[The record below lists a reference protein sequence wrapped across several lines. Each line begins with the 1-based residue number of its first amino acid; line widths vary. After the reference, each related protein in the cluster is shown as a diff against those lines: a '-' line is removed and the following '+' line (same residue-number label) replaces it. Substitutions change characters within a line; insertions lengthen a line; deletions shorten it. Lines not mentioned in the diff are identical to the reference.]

1 MTLVLFDVD
10 LTLIHTNGAGR
21 LALDRALSARFGPDV
36 STAGIAFDGRT
47 DRAIFEEMLARSGN
61 VDGFTYETLLAE
73 YLELL
78 PVALVELDGYV
89 LPGVVEL
96 LDALQSAP
104 VAVGLATGN
113 VRAAAVA
120 KLSHFSLWE
129 RFAAGGFGD
138 DEAVR
143 ARLVESGLRALA
155 AAAGREAIAA
165 EAVVIGDTPLDIEA
179 AHAIGARAGGVATGR
194 FSVAELMAA
203 GADWAVPDLSDT
215 TALVAAILGG
225 DSGQ

>member
-1 MTLVLFDVD
+1 
-10 LTLIHTNGAGR
+10 
-21 LALDRALSARFGPDV
+21 
-36 STAGIAFDGRT
+36 
-47 DRAIFEEMLARSGN
+47 MLARSGN

-78 PVALVELDGYV
+78 PVALVERDGYV

-96 LDALQSAP
+96 LDALQPAP
-104 VAVGLATGN
+104 VAIGLATGN

-138 DEAVR
+138 DEPVR

-155 AAAGREAIAA
+155 AAAGREPLAA

-203 GADWAVPDLSDT
+203 GADWAMPDLTDT
-215 TALVAAILGG
+215 RAVVAAILGG
-225 DSGQ
+225 GPGQ